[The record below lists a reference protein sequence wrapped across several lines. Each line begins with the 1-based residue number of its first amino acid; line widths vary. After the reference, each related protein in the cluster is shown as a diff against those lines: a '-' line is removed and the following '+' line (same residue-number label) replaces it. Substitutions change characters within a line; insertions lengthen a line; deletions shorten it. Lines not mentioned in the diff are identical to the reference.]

1 MHLPREDWAKPILPV
16 DVPQFERR
24 ELSAEQALQTALK
37 HRPELEQAAIDL
49 EASALNV
56 RKADNDKLPQID
68 LGLSGTVV
76 GQDSDWGGALGQV
89 GSVDARGW
97 NVFVNFTWTPLNRAT
112 RAAAEI
118 ERTRHDIAI
127 AQREQLV
134 QQIWLS
140 VRDAV
145 RNQQSAA
152 EQVTAA
158 ARFRELAAKS
168 LDVEQRKFING
179 TSSNF
184 VVAQRQ
190 EDLASAQ
197 VSELTAVLEHTKAS
211 AAVAKATGELLELR
225 KIELDVK

>member
-16 DVPQFERR
+16 DVPKFERR
-24 ELSAEQALQTALK
+24 DVSAEQALQTALK
-37 HRPELEQAAIDL
+37 HRPELAQAAIEL
-49 EASALNV
+49 EVSALNV

-68 LGLSGTVV
+68 VGLSGTVV
-76 GQDSDWGGALGQV
+76 GQDSNWGGALGQAT
-89 GSVDARGW
+89 GFDARGW
-97 NVFVNFTWTPLNRAT
+97 NVFVNFSWTPLNRAT

-118 ERTRHDIAI
+118 ERTRHEIAV

-145 RNQQSAA
+145 RSQQSAA